1 MHFMCNKYIQAENCH
16 TMMHEPLGEWQRP
29 LTRPLSWPHS
39 EIHTQIFIPTP
50 LAILYIYMYT
60 GNFPSHF
67 FLQSYACKRELCKIQ
82 ASVIF
87 IYERHWTEAEN
98 GRGGPRRRSKAPTES
113 HRINRFPAIN
123 QNYGGG
129 TRFLFALALQ
139 PCWLNWW
146 QLQSQIEITAFFS
159 VPRVFNDITK

>member
-1 MHFMCNKYIQAENCH
+1 MNHWGSGRGRWHAPSPGPIQKYTPRLLYPHLWLYYTYIC
-16 TMMHEPLGEWQRP
+16 
-29 LTRPLSWPHS
+29 TRA
-39 EIHTQIFIPTP
+39 IFR
-50 LAILYIYMYT
+50 AI
-60 GNFPSHF
+60 F
-67 FLQSYACKRELCKIQ
+67 FCRATRASKTRKKWELCKIQ

-159 VPRVFNDITK
+159 VPRVFQKTLGVLLMILQSN